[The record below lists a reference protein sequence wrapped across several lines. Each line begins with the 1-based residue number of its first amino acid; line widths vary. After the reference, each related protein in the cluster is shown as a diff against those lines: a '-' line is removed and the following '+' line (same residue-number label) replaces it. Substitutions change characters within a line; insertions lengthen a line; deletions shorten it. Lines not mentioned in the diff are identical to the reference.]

1 MKFLIKN
8 KSLFSVAKCF
18 LASTKKS
25 KLLLCSVALIIS
37 VLAFSVDDKEAIV
50 LYMNK
55 LQSLSDHKIRND
67 QKMSVQNFYLN
78 NENKDPQKYER
89 TKIRKKYVN
98 ILVKKSHFV
107 HGFSSRK
114 VMIFISKAPVIFLLF
129 SKNYIEK
136 NETKCA

>member
-1 MKFLIKN
+1 MKFPIKN
-8 KSLFSVAKCF
+8 KSLFSMAKYF

-78 NENKDPQKYER
+78 NENKDPRKYER

>member
-1 MKFLIKN
+1 M
-8 KSLFSVAKCF
+8 AKCL

-25 KLLLCSVALIIS
+25 KLLLCSVVFIIS
-37 VLAFSVDDKEAIV
+37 VLAFS
-50 LYMNK
+50 
-55 LQSLSDHKIRND
+55 ND
-67 QKMSVQNFYLN
+67 QKMSVQNFCLN
-78 NENKDPQKYER
+78 NENRYPQKYER

-129 SKNYIEK
+129 SKNYIDK
-136 NETKCA
+136 KWNKICLPV